1 MLTLL
6 DDDLVWRLLL
16 AVAIFGVGIGL
27 AWMGTEGR
35 KK

>member
-6 DDDLVWRLLL
+6 DDDLVWRLLF
-16 AVAIFGVGIGL
+16 AVAMFGIAVGL

-35 KK
+35 KR

>member
-1 MLTLL
+1 MLALI
-6 DDDLVWRLLL
+6 DDGLVWRLLL
-16 AVAIFGVGIGL
+16 AVAMFGVAVGL